1 MPTHTG
7 HVGKSAGN
15 LRGLFSLSTTWALGI
30 KSTES
35 SHQTVIID
43 VLTGTVGL
51 EIKPLLYPTTWT
63 AALESVSLCVV
74 QKSIWKGEKGSSCV

>member
-7 HVGKSAGN
+7 YGPH
-15 LRGLFSLSTTWALGI
+15 FSLSTTWALGI

-35 SHQTVIID
+35 SHQTAIID

-51 EIKPLLYPTTWT
+51 EIVWIIKPLLSSHMDSSIGISFFVYGPKQH
-63 AALESVSLCVV
+63 LERGERKFLCVT
-74 QKSIWKGEKGSSCV
+74 S